1 MCRCEM
7 RKVEDASMVRSRA
20 ATQRVTSTRSGRR
33 KVSYINLEQTNKLT
47 AGWAPSEFKSS
58 RNNRAQKVQKAEDFM
73 DEEDLQQ
80 MNEDRQ
86 LENTETFKN
95 DAFAGE
101 RETGAR

>member
-7 RKVEDASMVRSRA
+7 RKVEDASMVLSRA

-33 KVSYINLEQTNKLT
+33 KVSYVLLVFDKQLT

-101 RETGAR
+101 RQTGAR